1 MLKLTRTHIQII
13 LMLASLAVMLNARFS
28 ENIVLA
34 TLSYSI
40 FLLLTWL
47 NMQMFTSFKSKL
59 FAVKILHIAFLLTAV
74 APVIISYD
82 AFYLNAVS
90 FYPPALLMLI
100 ICLESKYQRNRDE
113 SVRNF
118 ISRIMNKK
126 FVIYAIVFLLY
137 LISAFLADDAR
148 QVIFQTMLLCGWIS
162 ALLIDGKVNS
172 FFTNTQPTQ
181 PLDK

>member
-13 LMLASLAVMLNARFS
+13 LMLVSLAVMLNARFS

-34 TLSYSI
+34 TVSYSI

-74 APVIISYD
+74 APVIILYD
-82 AFYLNAVS
+82 AYYLNAVL
-90 FYPPALLMLI
+90 FYLPALLMLI
-100 ICLESKYQRNRDE
+100 ICLESKYQLNRDE
-113 SVRNF
+113 SVRAF
-118 ISRIMNKK
+118 IVGIVNTK
-126 FVIYAIVFLLY
+126 FVLLAISCLLL

-148 QVIFQTMLLCGWIS
+148 QVIIHAMLLCGWIS
-162 ALLIDGKVNS
+162 VLLIESKVNS